1 MSVSTAAEL
10 AHALKGKRS
19 GKGWLCHCLLHKD
32 RHPSFY
38 VKDGPD
44 GRICFR
50 CFAGCDW
57 HELRAELV
65 RRDLLP
71 GKAPRL
77 DRVEV
82 TRRALERERKLR
94 EERVAAEAE
103 ALAIWRPAVPIEL
116 GDLVDRY
123 FGNRGL
129 PMPRDGWPRSLRIGL
144 HTGSTDRSWPALI
157 AAACRWPERTPCAV
171 QVTPLR
177 DPGVKAWQKPARL
190 TFGWPEGAA
199 VRLTP
204 WEPGRRIVLIEGV
217 EDGLAVLGACPE
229 VTPWAV
235 LGAGNAD
242 SVRLPDGA
250 EVTLCLDG
258 DEAGRRAAVSAVKEL
273 WRRGHRVSVAK
284 LPDGF
289 DPLDVL
295 RSGAR

>member
-19 GKGWLCHCLLHKD
+19 GKGYICYCVLHRD
-32 RHPSFY
+32 RHPSFH

-44 GRICFR
+44 GQLRFR

-65 RRDLLP
+65 RRGLLP

-77 DRVEV
+77 DPVEV
-82 TRRALERERKLR
+82 ARRTLERERKLR
-94 EERVAAEAE
+94 EEREVAEAE
-103 ALAIWRPAVPIEL
+103 ALAIWRAAGPLEP
-116 GDLVDRY
+116 GDLADRY
-123 FGNRGL
+123 FGQRGL
-129 PMPRDGWPRSLRIGL
+129 LVPRDGWPRSLRLGQ
-144 HTGSTDRSWPALI
+144 HTGSTGRSWPALV
-157 AAACRWPERTPCAV
+157 AAACRWPERIPCAI
-171 QVTPLR
+171 QVTPLAE
-177 DPGVKAWQKPARL
+177 PGRKAWSKPARL
-190 TFGWPEGAA
+190 TFGWLEGAA
-199 VRLTP
+199 VRLAP

-217 EDGLAVLGACPE
+217 EDGLAVLGACPD

-235 LGAGNAD
+235 LGAGNAG
-242 SVRLPDGA
+242 SVRLPDGV
-250 EVTLCLDG
+250 EVTLALDG
-258 DEAGRRAAVSAVKEL
+258 DDAGRRAAVAAVKEL
-273 WRRGHRVSVAK
+273 WHRGHRVSVAK